1 MSRTAAVGVD
11 VDHLKHYYRI
21 HGFDP
26 RAATEAAWAVG
37 VPRFIDLFAEVG
49 IPATFYCVA
58 EDLDAPI
65 TRERMRQAVDAG
77 HEIGNHTWRHRY
89 DLIHLDP
96 DARRAEVQEGRERL
110 EAACGAPVRG
120 FRAPG
125 YNTTAALLEDV
136 AEAGHT
142 YDSSLFPC
150 VPYYTAKAAVMGLM
164 RLRGRRS
171 ESVLVPPAFLLGPRA
186 PYRIDPAT
194 PHRRGDGLQEFPISV
209 AAGVPLIG
217 TAFTALGRRAS
228 VAATALG
235 LRLNPHVTLEFH
247 AADLLAL
254 DEDGLDPRLSV
265 QPDLRVPVARKRRIF
280 RDVLRYVAEHATV
293 ERLDRLAE
301 ATA

>member
-1 MSRTAAVGVD
+1 MTRTAAVGVD

-21 HGFDP
+21 HGFDE
-26 RAATEAAWAVG
+26 RGATEAAWAVG

-58 EDLDAPI
+58 EDLDVPI
-65 TRERMRQAVDAG
+65 TRERMAMAVDAG
-77 HEIGNHTWRHRY
+77 HEIGNHTWHHRY
-89 DLIHLDP
+89 DLIHMDP
-96 DARRAEVQEGRERL
+96 AARLAEIQEGRERL
-110 EAACGAPVRG
+110 EAAAGVPVVG

-125 YNTTAALLEDV
+125 YNTTPAVLADV
-136 AEAGHT
+136 VAAGHT

-171 ESVLVPPAFLLGPRA
+171 QSVLVPPNFLLGPRT

-194 PHRRGDGLQEFPISV
+194 PHRRGDGLPEYPISV
-209 AAGVPLIG
+209 AAGIPLIG

-228 VAATALG
+228 VAATALAM
-235 LRLNPHVTLEFH
+235 RLNRHITIEFH

-254 DEDGLDPRLSV
+254 KDDGLDPRLSV
-265 QPDLRVPVARKRRIF
+265 QPDLRVPLAKKRRIF
-280 RDVLRYVAEHATV
+280 RDVLRYVAERATV
-293 ERLDRLAE
+293 ARLDRLAE
-301 ATA
+301 AA